1 MRKIDKLKDI
11 DEVTFKRVV
20 GVKHS
25 TYEVIDFLQN

>member
-25 TYEVIDFLQN
+25 TYEVNGR